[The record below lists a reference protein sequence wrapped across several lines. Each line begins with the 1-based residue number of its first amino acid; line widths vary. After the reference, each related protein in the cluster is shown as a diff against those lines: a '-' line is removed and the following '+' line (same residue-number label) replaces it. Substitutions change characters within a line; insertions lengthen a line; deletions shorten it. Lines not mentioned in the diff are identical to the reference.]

1 MFSLAKW
8 YSQEF
13 SNCQFLAASFW
24 LISWQIL
31 WALITISTATCY
43 PSHLRHPPKTTPP
56 KPRDIIQHPS
66 WFRSLNMKG
75 RCLQT
80 SPGMP
85 AMQMTPKPRNLG
97 AIGQVCI
104 QPDWSFTH
112 LAQPRR
118 SSTGSAFMNPFMHY
132 LSLPQ
137 WPCGQSRCHLII
149 AVPHHCPDLNP
160 GWGIWDRCLWLGVRQ
175 CFLPDTPRSSTT
187 NNWLFMT

>member
-1 MFSLAKW
+1 MYFLAKW
-8 YSQEF
+8 YSHEF
-13 SNCQFLAASFW
+13 SNCQFFGSQFLANTLAK
-24 LISWQIL
+24 
-31 WALITISTATCY
+31 TMSTYHNQHCY
-43 PSHLRHPPKTTPP
+43 TLPKPSRAPPKTTPP

-97 AIGQVCI
+97 AIGQVWI
-104 QPDWSFTH
+104 ELDWSFTH
-112 LAQPRR
+112 LAKPRR

-137 WPCGQSRCHLII
+137 WPCGLSRCLLII
-149 AVPHHCPDLNP
+149 ALPHHCPDLNP
-160 GWGIWDRCLWLGVRQ
+160 GWVMWDSCLWLGVGQ
-175 CFLPDTPRSSTT
+175 CFLSDTPISSTT
-187 NNWLFMT
+187 YNWLFTT